1 MNTQAFQTGFLKAAE
16 AMGVEPR
23 IAQAMLKAAMVPPG
37 GPQQALRGP
46 STPVQQARPPQTQM
60 MRQPMP
66 MPQRQPMAR
75 PQMPQQMGQ
84 MMPQMAGAMR
94 PQIAQPLRQAA
105 PQPIAQ
111 PQQSGPR
118 VGPRPAQGGGGMMR
132 R

>member
-1 MNTQAFQTGFLKAAE
+1 MNTQAFQTGFLKAAQ
-16 AMGVEPR
+16 AAGVEPR
-23 IAQAMLKAAMVPPG
+23 IAQAMLKEAMVPPG

-46 STPVQQARPPQTQM
+46 STPPQQARPQQTQM

-66 MPQRQPMAR
+66 TAR
-75 PQMPQQMGQ
+75 PQPMPRPQMQQQMGQ

-94 PQIAQPLRQAA
+94 PRIAQPLRQAA

-118 VGPRPAQGGGGMMR
+118 VGPRPAQAGGMMR